1 LDPSTRPSATLALVY
16 GEFLRSRCK
25 EILKRA
31 DSTEADLHLIT
42 GHVATDRRPAEGH
55 RHAHFLFLDEDGDG
69 LIDHATLWVPRGLLP
84 ASAAALL
91 ARVTAVGSD
100 DRGPARKA
108 ELRFLSAGGLETV
121 LPWMVVPSTVW
132 ATNTPYCVP
141 RFQKRET
148 IEEFVAGALRRDLL
162 SRGIDTPFVVEA
174 IGDQRAAP
182 DSRFP
187 MRDVPVRF
195 RRTRLKR
202 GGAQQHGHERGHTAR
217 NPFAV
222 RLEFVEAVEGPLV
235 LGQYSHFGL
244 GVFFPVPVGGT

>member
-1 LDPSTRPSATLALVY
+1 
-16 GEFLRSRCK
+16 
-25 EILKRA
+25 
-31 DSTEADLHLIT
+31 
-42 GHVATDRRPAEGH
+42 
-55 RHAHFLFLDEDGDG
+55 
-69 LIDHATLWVPRGLLP
+69 
-84 ASAAALL
+84 
-91 ARVTAVGSD
+91 
-100 DRGPARKA
+100 
-108 ELRFLSAGGLETV
+108 
-121 LPWMVVPSTVW
+121 MVVPSTVW